1 VTDRCILTVLLIHC
15 RACDGP
21 KACVQ
26 TFISNESRGVYGA
39 ATIFTWPSTFLRG
52 GRHQKTENEEHR
64 LNYAYFDFKVQIR
77 VHAKN
82 YFPNFNQAKERKF
95 MIISSICSHFF
106 YFNLTVSKKRRNTG
120 LWKTT
125 RGQVSSG
132 GKCTIS
138 RVATSTQTSFHYIRV
153 ESLRSV

>member
-1 VTDRCILTVLLIHC
+1 MTDRCILTVLLIHC

-39 ATIFTWPSTFLRG
+39 ATIFTWPSTSNLFNIL
-52 GRHQKTENEEHR
+52 KTNTRKKLFPKFQSNQRKESVHDLIFAHVFFISISKYPRKEEI
-64 LNYAYFDFKVQIR
+64 LD
-77 VHAKN
+77 
-82 YFPNFNQAKERKF
+82 
-95 MIISSICSHFF
+95 
-106 YFNLTVSKKRRNTG
+106 
-120 LWKTT
+120 KTT

-138 RVATSTQTSFHYIRV
+138 RVATSTRTSFHYIRV
-153 ESLRSV
+153 ESLCSV